1 MKIIIILIVSC
12 LVFINA
18 MPQHRYKEKDANDFQ
33 GAMMKI
39 ALTTAP
45 PGKTPKSIGIDNFG
59 TLAASAPDMY
69 QGDIKLTP
77 TQMKSIKVRRVRL
90 G

>member
-1 MKIIIILIVSC
+1 MKIIIFILNS

-18 MPQHRYKEKDANDFQ
+18 MPPHGYREKEANDFQ

-39 ALTTAP
+39 TLTTAP
-45 PGKTPKSIGIDNFG
+45 PVKTPKSIGIDNFG

-77 TQMKSIKVRRVRL
+77 TQLKSIKVRRARL

>member
-1 MKIIIILIVSC
+1 MKIITLIVSC
-12 LVFINA
+12 LVLIDA
-18 MPQHRYKEKDANDFQ
+18 MPQHGYREKGANDFQ
-33 GAMMKI
+33 GAKMKI

-45 PGKTPKSIGIDNFG
+45 LAKKPKSIGIDNFG

-77 TQMKSIKVRRVRL
+77 TQMKSIKVKRVRSD
-90 G
+90 